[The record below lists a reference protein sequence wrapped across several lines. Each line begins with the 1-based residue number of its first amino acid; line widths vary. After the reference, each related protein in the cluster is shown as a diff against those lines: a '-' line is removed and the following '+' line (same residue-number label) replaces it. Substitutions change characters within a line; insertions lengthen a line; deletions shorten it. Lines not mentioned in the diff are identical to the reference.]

1 MLKIYKENDMDYK
14 HITNDFIKEYPDYKS
29 DVANFS
35 EYIETYWNNS
45 LSGDPLRILLKGID
59 VDFILKS
66 LIYNVETVKRYKS
79 KTKAKR
85 YATVVGQFFNYIRKT
100 TDIVNP
106 DLYDAISYN
115 RLRENS
121 YMQQMMSY
129 IEKCELLAGIV
140 EQEPLTSS
148 EAEKILKWA
157 NEQFDGQ
164 GWYDATSFKKA
175 MAAIGL
181 KMMMLYGITYRELR
195 KIKWGDYDE
204 LYNCITINGYELR
217 LPLKLSVQ
225 LKDTRKYVLEKKII
239 NRENLLFADFHGESW
254 NDITSSSGIPDYL
267 GALIGITSVTS
278 AVKYGISQ
286 LLKAGLSDSLIKKM
300 TGASEKLIQGCLLH
314 EDSEK
319 QIINTKILMAEQ
331 YYEF

>member
-1 MLKIYKENDMDYK
+1 MNYKD
-14 HITNDFIKEYPDYKS
+14 ITNNFIKEYPDYKS
-29 DVANFS
+29 DIVNFS
-35 EYIETYWNNS
+35 EYIETNWQNS

-79 KTKAKR
+79 KTKARR
-85 YATVVGQFFNYIRKT
+85 YATVIGQFFNYIRKT

-115 RLRENS
+115 RSRENS

-129 IEKCELLAGIV
+129 INKSEMLEGIV
-140 EQEPLTSS
+140 EQESLTST

-157 NEQFDGQ
+157 NEQFATQ
-164 GWYDATSFKKA
+164 EWEEATSFRKA
-175 MAAIGL
+175 MAAIGI

-195 KIKWGDYDE
+195 KLKWNDYDE
-204 LYNCITINGYELR
+204 VYDCIKVNGFELR

-225 LKDTRKYVLEKKII
+225 LHSIKEFVFKKEKTNSK
-239 NRENLLFADFHGESW
+239 NLLFADFQGEPW
-254 NDITSSSGIPDYL
+254 NDITSSSGIPDYM
-267 GALIGITSVTS
+267 GVVIGITSVTS

-286 LLKAGLSDSLIKKM
+286 LLKAGLSDSVIKKV

-314 EDSEK
+314 EDDK
-319 QIINTKILMAEQ
+319 LNQIINTKILMADQ

>member
-1 MLKIYKENDMDYK
+1 MNYND
-14 HITNDFIKEYPDYKS
+14 ITNDFIEKYPDYKS
-29 DVANFS
+29 DVVNFS
-35 EYIETYWNNS
+35 EYINTYWKNS

-85 YATVVGQFFNYIRKT
+85 YATVVAQFFNYIRKT

-129 IEKCELLAGIV
+129 IDKCEMLTGIV
-140 EQEPLTSS
+140 EQEPLTST

-157 NEQFDGQ
+157 NEQFAEPE
-164 GWYDATSFKKA
+164 WEDATNFRKA
-175 MAAIGL
+175 MAAIGI

-195 KIKWGDYDE
+195 KMKWDDYDE
-204 LYNCITINGYELR
+204 VCGCITVNDFELR

-225 LKDTRKYVLEKKII
+225 LRNMKEFVYKKRIV
-239 NRENLLFADFHGESW
+239 NCENLLFADFQGEAW
-254 NDITSSSGIPDYL
+254 NDITSSSGIPDYM

-286 LLKAGLSDSLIKKM
+286 LLKAGLSDSVIKKV
-300 TGASEKLIQGCLLH
+300 TGASEKLIQGCLFH
-314 EDSEK
+314 EDNELK
-319 QIINTKILMAEQ
+319 QIINAKILMADQ

>member
-1 MLKIYKENDMDYK
+1 MNYKD
-14 HITNDFIKEYPDYKS
+14 ITNNFIKEYPDYKS
-29 DVANFS
+29 DIANFS
-35 EYIETYWNNS
+35 EYIETNWQNS

-79 KTKAKR
+79 KTKARR
-85 YATVVGQFFNYIRKT
+85 YATVIGQFFNYIRKT

-115 RLRENS
+115 RSRENS

-129 IEKCELLAGIV
+129 INKSEMLEGIV
-140 EQEPLTSS
+140 EQEPLTST
-148 EAEKILKWA
+148 ETEKILKWA
-157 NEQFDGQ
+157 NEQFATQ
-164 GWYDATSFKKA
+164 EWEEATSFRKA
-175 MAAIGL
+175 MAAIGI

-195 KIKWGDYDE
+195 KLKWNDYDE
-204 LYNCITINGYELR
+204 VYDCIKVNGFELR

-225 LKDTRKYVLEKKII
+225 LRSMKEFVFKKEKTNSK
-239 NRENLLFADFHGESW
+239 NLLFADFQGEPW
-254 NDITSSSGIPDYL
+254 NDITSSSGIPDYM
-267 GALIGITSVTS
+267 GAVIGITSVTS

-286 LLKAGLSDSLIKKM
+286 LLKAGLSDSVIKKV

-314 EDSEK
+314 EDDK
-319 QIINTKILMAEQ
+319 LNQIINTKILMADQ

>member
-1 MLKIYKENDMDYK
+1 MNYND
-14 HITNDFIKEYPDYKS
+14 ITNDFIEKYPDYKS
-29 DVANFS
+29 DVVNFS
-35 EYIETYWNNS
+35 EYINTYWKNS

-85 YATVVGQFFNYIRKT
+85 YATVVALFFNHIRKT

-121 YMQQMMSY
+121 YMQQMMFY
-129 IEKCELLAGIV
+129 IDKCEMLAGIV
-140 EQEPLTSS
+140 EQEPLTST

-157 NEQFDGQ
+157 NEQFAEQ
-164 GWYDATSFKKA
+164 EWEDATNFRKA
-175 MAAIGL
+175 MAAIGI
-181 KMMMLYGITYRELR
+181 KMMLLYGITYRELR
-195 KIKWGDYDE
+195 KMKWDDYDE
-204 LYNCITINGYELR
+204 VYSCITVNGFELR

-225 LKDTRKYVLEKKII
+225 LRNMKEFVYKRRIV
-239 NRENLLFADFHGESW
+239 NCENLLFADFQGEAW
-254 NDITSSSGIPDYL
+254 NDITSSSGIPDYM

-286 LLKAGLSDSLIKKM
+286 LLKAGLSDSVIKKV
-300 TGASEKLIQGCLLH
+300 TGASEKLIRVVY
-314 EDSEK
+314 SM
-319 QIINTKILMAEQ
+319 KIMN
-331 YYEF
+331 

>member
-1 MLKIYKENDMDYK
+1 MNYND
-14 HITNDFIKEYPDYKS
+14 ITNDFIEKYPDYKS
-29 DVANFS
+29 DVVNFS
-35 EYIETYWNNS
+35 EYINTYWKNS

-85 YATVVGQFFNYIRKT
+85 YATVVAQFFNHIRKT

-129 IEKCELLAGIV
+129 IDKCEMLAGIV
-140 EQEPLTSS
+140 EQEPLTST

-157 NEQFDGQ
+157 NEQFAEQ
-164 GWYDATSFKKA
+164 EWEDATNFRKA
-175 MAAIGL
+175 MAAIGI

-195 KIKWGDYDE
+195 KMKWDDYDE
-204 LYNCITINGYELR
+204 VYGCITVNDFELR

-225 LKDTRKYVLEKKII
+225 LRNMKEFVYKKRIV
-239 NRENLLFADFHGESW
+239 NCENLLFADFQGEAW
-254 NDITSSSGIPDYL
+254 NDITSSSGIPDYM

-286 LLKAGLSDSLIKKM
+286 LLKAGLSDSVIKKV
-300 TGASEKLIQGCLLH
+300 TGASEKLIQGCLFH
-314 EDSEK
+314 EDNELK
-319 QIINTKILMAEQ
+319 QIINAKILMADQ

>member
-1 MLKIYKENDMDYK
+1 MDYID
-14 HITNDFIKEYPDYKS
+14 ITNDFIKEYPDYKS
-29 DVANFS
+29 DVVNFS
-35 EYIETYWNNS
+35 EYIEVNWKNS
-45 LSGDPLRILLKGID
+45 LSGDGLRILLQGID

-85 YATVVGQFFNYIRKT
+85 YATVIGQFFNYIRKT

-121 YMQQMMSY
+121 YMQQMMAY
-129 IEKCELLAGIV
+129 IDRCEMLAGIV
-140 EQEPLTSS
+140 EQEPLTST
-148 EAEKILKWA
+148 EVEKILIWA
-157 NEQFDGQ
+157 NEQFLSQ
-164 GWYDATSFKKA
+164 KWEDATSFKKA
-175 MAAIGL
+175 MAAIGI

-195 KIKWGDYDE
+195 KMKWSDYEEMYD
-204 LYNCITINGYELR
+204 CITVNGFELR

-225 LKDTRKYVLEKKII
+225 LRSLKDYIFKKEIV
-239 NRENLLFADFHGESW
+239 NSDNLIFAGFQGEAW
-254 NDITSSSGIPDYL
+254 NDITSSSGIPDYM

-278 AVKYGISQ
+278 IVKYGISQ
-286 LLKAGLSDSLIKKM
+286 LLKAGLSDSVIKKM
-300 TGASEKLIQGCLLH
+300 TGASEKVIQGCLLH
-314 EDSEK
+314 EDNELK
-319 QIINTKILMAEQ
+319 QIINTKILMADQ

>member
-1 MLKIYKENDMDYK
+1 MEFYDLIN
-14 HITNDFIKEYPDYKS
+14 NFIEEYPDYKC

-35 EYIETYWNNS
+35 EYIETYWENS
-45 LSGDPLRILLKGID
+45 LAGDPLRILLKGIG

-66 LIYNVETVKRYKS
+66 LIYNVEIVKRYKS

-85 YATVVGQFFNYIRKT
+85 YATAIGQFFNYIRRT

-121 YMQQMMSY
+121 YMQQMVSY
-129 IEKCELLAGIV
+129 IDKCEMLAGIV
-140 EQEPLTSS
+140 EQEPLTST

-157 NEQFDGQ
+157 NEQFITCT
-164 GWYDATSFKKA
+164 WEDATSFKKA
-175 MAAIGL
+175 MAAIGI

-195 KIKWGDYDE
+195 KMKWDDYDE
-204 LYNCITINGYELR
+204 INDCIVVNGFELR

-225 LKDTRKYVLEKKII
+225 LKKIKDFLFDKKII
-239 NRENLLFADFHGESW
+239 DRDSLLFADFQGEPW
-254 NDITSSSGIPDYL
+254 NEITSSSGIPDYM

-278 AVKYGISQ
+278 VVKYGISQ
-286 LLKAGLSDSLIKKM
+286 LLKAGLSDSVIRKV
-300 TGASEKLIQGCLLH
+300 TGASEKLIQGCLFH
-314 EDSEK
+314 EDDKLK
-319 QIINTKILMAEQ
+319 QIINSKILMAEQ